1 MPMVADLIN
10 VNQHLDPL
18 QFSKLIRL
26 ELKEGY
32 LAHQFLSYRKP
43 DEVDLRIDILVV
55 LCLSRQGACP
65 WHSS

>member
-1 MPMVADLIN
+1 MVADLIN
-10 VNQHLDPL
+10 INQHFDPL
-18 QFSKLIRL
+18 QFLKLIRL

-32 LAHQFLSYRKP
+32 LAHQFLSYCKP
-43 DEVDLRIDILVV
+43 DEVDLGIDILDV